1 MVKFAK
7 RPFCIRH
14 WSSSCGLLTQRRRST
29 CTLCTLAATNT
40 NSRCSVSPRSCNSSS
55 MNASRWK
62 QNLRTTVSSNW
73 EHCAPVVRLLFSLV
87 PTMGA
92 RRKFQTGTKTSS
104 LLPPFRRFLVLCILS
119 HFFCSISS
127 PFSVKKRF
135 TFCVQFE
142 LCKKHVYT
150 VFREKYAPDRKGGGG
165 RNSTA
170 TVQ

>member
-92 RRKFQTGTKTSS
+92 RRKFLTGTKTSS
-104 LLPPFRRFLVLCILS
+104 LLRSPITFRRFLVLYILFPLFS
-119 HFFCSISS
+119 LISS
-127 PFSVKKRF
+127 PFFLSKNDFKNDWHVLCSVWTWQK
-135 TFCVQFE
+135 TQI
-142 LCKKHVYT
+142 
-150 VFREKYAPDRKGGGG
+150 
-165 RNSTA
+165 
-170 TVQ
+170 